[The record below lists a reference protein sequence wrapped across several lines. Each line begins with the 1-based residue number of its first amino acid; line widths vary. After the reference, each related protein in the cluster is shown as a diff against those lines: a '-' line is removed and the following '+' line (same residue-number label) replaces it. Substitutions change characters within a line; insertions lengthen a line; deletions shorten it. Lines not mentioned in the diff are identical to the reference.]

1 MKALI
6 SFYQSSIGKKTVVAI
21 TGLVLIGFVIGHMV
35 GNLQVFLGPDPINR
49 YAEFLQGL
57 GDLLWVI
64 RGVLLLM
71 IVLHIV
77 TTVQLTIENAQ
88 ARPQKYAVRTSVA
101 STLGAKTMAVSGT
114 IIAAFLIF
122 HLLHFTAQSIHP
134 EWRTW
139 EDAQHRHDVFSMV
152 IVGFQDPL
160 ATFFYLVGVGLL
172 CLHLSHGI
180 QSFLQT
186 LGGRTRNSALCISVA
201 SPIIA
206 ALIFLGYAAI
216 PVASL
221 LHFLK
226 PLGH

>member
-1 MKALI
+1 
-6 SFYQSSIGKKTVVAI
+6 
-21 TGLVLIGFVIGHMV
+21 
-35 GNLQVFLGPDPINR
+35 
-49 YAEFLQGL
+49 
-57 GDLLWVI
+57 
-64 RGVLLLM
+64 
-71 IVLHIV
+71 
-77 TTVQLTIENAQ
+77 
-88 ARPQKYAVRTSVA
+88 
-101 STLGAKTMAVSGT
+101 
-114 IIAAFLIF
+114 
-122 HLLHFTAQSIHP
+122 
-134 EWRTW
+134 
-139 EDAQHRHDVFSMV
+139 MV